1 MIKREYPNQ
10 PIVGVGAVIIDD
22 NGKVLLVKRAQPP
35 GKDLWA
41 IPGGIVK
48 LGETLRNAV
57 KREIKE
63 ETGLEIKVGD
73 ILKIFEVIDKD
84 ENNKIRYHYII
95 IDFEARVIGGKLHPS
110 SDALNAKWF
119 SSVELKKIKMTRT
132 TRKLLNKLMEEG
144 KIK

>member
-22 NGKVLLVKRAQPP
+22 NGKILLVKRAQPP

-63 ETGLEIKVGD
+63 ETG
-73 ILKIFEVIDKD
+73 
-84 ENNKIRYHYII
+84 
-95 IDFEARVIGGKLHPS
+95 
-110 SDALNAKWF
+110 
-119 SSVELKKIKMTRT
+119 
-132 TRKLLNKLMEEG
+132 
-144 KIK
+144 